1 MHDENEVFFLK
12 IFMLYYIIFLKI
24 EGSSDVLIAYCTP
37 GGGN

>member
-1 MHDENEVFFLK
+1 MHDENEVL
-12 IFMLYYIIFLKI
+12 LLLLLLLLKI

>member
-1 MHDENEVFFLK
+1 MHDENEVLLLLLF
-12 IFMLYYIIFLKI
+12 KI

>member
-1 MHDENEVFFLK
+1 MHDENEVLLLFFIL
-12 IFMLYYIIFLKI
+12 FYFKI

>member
-1 MHDENEVFFLK
+1 MHDENEVLLLLLLLF
-12 IFMLYYIIFLKI
+12 KI